1 MAIDILVWKN
11 KPVVETFT
19 ERKTLHLHI
28 PTKSVQ
34 LEA

>member
-1 MAIDILVWKN
+1 MAIDILVW
-11 KPVVETFT
+11 
-19 ERKTLHLHI
+19 KTLHLHI

>member
-19 ERKTLHLHI
+19 ERKNIAFTY
-28 PTKSVQ
+28 SN
-34 LEA
+34 